1 MDSVEEMNTFG
12 EHFTFTSFGESHG
25 KAVGGVVDGV
35 PAGTVVS
42 LDIIRDMLL
51 RRSGKGQEGVSP
63 RAANEQDEVEWLSGV
78 ILEDDRLIA
87 LGTPIAFLIRNN
99 DARSRDYEWLRH
111 SFRPGHAD
119 YTYEAKYGIRDYRGG
134 GRASARETA
143 ARVAAGAI
151 AKQMLEKK
159 GIFISARLLQVG
171 TETDPAKMDS
181 LLKEVQNA
189 GDSVGGIVGCTIEG
203 LPAGIG
209 EPLFGKLQ
217 ARLAAA
223 VMSINGCHGFDYGFG
238 FDSLDRRG
246 SDLYEKDG
254 KPVDVSSSQAM
265 TGGIAGGISD
275 GTTVSFRC
283 LFKPAATIRR
293 LYGGRHDSCIAVRAV
308 PVVEAMT
315 ALAVFDITS
324 CCAEFL
330 SDSM

>member
-1 MDSVEEMNTFG
+1 MNTFG
-12 EHFTFTSFGESHG
+12 EHFSFTSFGESHG

-51 RRSGKGQEGVSP
+51 RRSGKGQVGVSP

-87 LGTPIAFLIRNN
+87 LGTPIAFLIRNQ

-159 GIFISARLLQVG
+159 GIFIFARLLQVG
-171 TETDPAKMDS
+171 METDPAKMNS
-181 LLKEVQNA
+181 LLKEVQDA

-203 LPAGIG
+203 LPAGSYIVSVQTTAG
-209 EPLFGKLQ
+209 STAK
-217 ARLAAA
+217 RLA
-223 VMSINGCHGFDYGFG
+223 V
-238 FDSLDRRG
+238 
-246 SDLYEKDG
+246 
-254 KPVDVSSSQAM
+254 Q
-265 TGGIAGGISD
+265 
-275 GTTVSFRC
+275 
-283 LFKPAATIRR
+283 
-293 LYGGRHDSCIAVRAV
+293 
-308 PVVEAMT
+308 
-315 ALAVFDITS
+315 
-324 CCAEFL
+324 
-330 SDSM
+330 